1 MHQTS
6 LNLMKRFVEKYLP
19 EESVVLDFGGT
30 QTYGSYKD
38 IILENNSIYKTLDWE
53 DSDYIVNGY
62 DWSNVPKK
70 NFDALISGQAFEHD
84 SYFWKTLSNIKD
96 VVKEDGLIIL
106 IMPSKGGYHKYPIDC
121 YRFYPDSALVFA
133 ELMNADIIEVTWN
146 NNLATGWVGSV
157 DNKLYISNYEF
168 DTEWVI

>member
-1 MHQTS
+1 
-6 LNLMKRFVEKYLP
+6 
-19 EESVVLDFGGT
+19 
-30 QTYGSYKD
+30 
-38 IILENNSIYKTLDWE
+38 
-53 DSDYIVNGY
+53 
-62 DWSNVPKK
+62 
-70 NFDALISGQAFEHD
+70 
-84 SYFWKTLSNIKD
+84 
-96 VVKEDGLIIL
+96 
-106 IMPSKGGYHKYPIDC
+106 MPSKGGYHKYPIDC